1 MEPNAGN
8 RLKFVEENIR
18 KIKPLAYNIFGGIL
32 LVSDYDFLKQ
42 IFSQR
47 SGSHRLSIH
56 KIKLDEELRE
66 QDQGSTDRLEPAGF
80 GPWIPEQDYGMFEKT
95 NEVRKRLNRC

>member
-1 MEPNAGN
+1 MEPNAGG
-8 RLKFVEENIR
+8 RLKFVEENIT

-32 LVSDYDFLKQ
+32 LVSDYDFLKH

-56 KIKLDEELRE
+56 KIKLDFSQNYLPFDLI
-66 QDQGSTDRLEPAGF
+66 QFNHLCHL
-80 GPWIPEQDYGMFEKT
+80 
-95 NEVRKRLNRC
+95 KRI